1 MKYLQEYGGQ
11 QVNDRNVSV
20 ERTVFGHPRGL
31 WVLAGTE
38 LWDRISFHGMQ
49 AILTLYLVSE
59 LFLPGRI
66 EHVAAIGPFRRSI
79 EAITGPL
86 SVQAFATQTFG
97 IYIALVYATPLIG
110 GAIGDRLLSRKIA
123 VTLGALL
130 MTIGHFSLAFD
141 VSFLFGMLFLAI
153 GAGLLRGN
161 LSPQVKALYPTGDR
175 RQGDAFQL
183 YALSIN
189 LGAFIA
195 PLVTGTLAAV
205 YGWHVGFGF
214 AGFGML
220 VGLIVYLVGQQDLAD
235 EPRIP
240 RAARPALTAGERT
253 RIRWLLAIWPLVVC
267 FWIAQSQIW
276 NTYNLW
282 VRDHIDLVVGGF
294 TVPVPWLQSLDGLMP
309 ALSVPIML
317 VFWRWQ
323 AVRGSEPGLLDKLGI
338 GALLFAASVLLL
350 VAASHPPGSSARASL
365 GFPITF
371 HILSNIGW
379 IYFAPVTTTLML
391 TRAPSSTRGVMTGIS
406 ALAVTAGSLISGR
419 LGALYET
426 LPASEFWLIHAAIV
440 GGAGLVFLLFAKSL
454 AKQLP
459 ESVDAIP
466 PAITA
471 SADLREGE

>member
-1 MKYLQEYGGQ
+1 MR
-11 QVNDRNVSV
+11 DRDVSV
-20 ERTVFGHPRGL
+20 KRTAFGHPRGL

-59 LFLPGRI
+59 LFLPGKI
-66 EHVAAIGPFRRSI
+66 EHIAAIGPFRRTV

-110 GAIGDRLLSRKIA
+110 GAIGDRLLSRKLT

-141 VSFLFGMLFLAI
+141 VSFLFGLLFLAT

-161 LSPQVKALYPTGDR
+161 LSPQVKALYPAGDR

-183 YALSIN
+183 YALSVN

-195 PLVTGTLAAV
+195 PLLTGALAAV

-220 VGLIVYLVGQQDLAD
+220 IGLIVYLVGQSDLAD
-235 EPRIP
+235 EPRIA
-240 RAARPALTAGERT
+240 RAARPPLTADERA
-253 RIRWLLAIWPLVVC
+253 RVGWLLAIWPLLVC

-309 ALSVPIML
+309 ALSVPLML
-317 VFWRWQ
+317 ALWRWQ
-323 AVRGSEPGLLDKLGI
+323 AMRGSEPDLLVKLGI
-338 GALLFAASVLLL
+338 GSLLFAASVLLL

-365 GFPITF
+365 GFPIAF
-371 HILSNIGW
+371 HILSNFGW
-379 IYFAPVTTTLML
+379 IYFAPVATALML
-391 TRAPSSTRGVMTGIS
+391 TRAPGSTRGTMGGINM
-406 ALAVTAGSLISGR
+406 LAVTAGSLISGR
-419 LGALYET
+419 LGALYENVS
-426 LPASEFWLIHAAIV
+426 ASDFWLIHAAIV
-440 GGAGLVFLLFAKSL
+440 GGAGIVFLLFAKSL
-454 AKQLP
+454 ARRLP
-459 ESVDAIP
+459 ESVDTVPTIEP
-466 PAITA
+466 VLSETTLA
-471 SADLREGE
+471 SCGLQI